1 MLKDQQ
7 QNQQPVVL
15 VVDDDIAVRLLMR
28 ESLEQAGL
36 TVKEA
41 ENGVEALSA
50 FQQVKPKLV
59 LLDVNMPGM
68 DGFAA
73 CSRLRALPGGDDV
86 AIVIV
91 TGLGDVKSIR
101 LAYEAGATD
110 FITKP
115 VNWPIL
121 NHRVRYLLRAI
132 DAFRAL
138 RQSEARLS
146 QAQRVAHLGNWE
158 RDIFSNKLY
167 WSDEIYHIFGLEPQT
182 FGATYEAF
190 LRSVH
195 PEDRTYVNNAVN
207 RALHEDK
214 LYGIDY
220 RIILPDGT
228 ERSVHEQGQVVF
240 DETGK
245 SIGIH
250 GIVQDITKRKMDEAK
265 IRSLAYYDVLTGLP
279 NRQLF
284 KEHADRAIR
293 IARRD
298 GTKVII
304 IFLDLD
310 NFKRINDTL
319 GHNAG
324 DNLLK
329 KISENLKTDIRTSD
343 IVARREAE
351 KQFMTSL
358 SRLGGDEFTILL
370 TGLVEVEHV
379 ARVAKRII
387 QHISLPVKI
396 DGQELYIT
404 GSAGIAV
411 YPEDGEDIDTLL
423 KNADAAMYYAKEA
436 GRNNFQFYAKHM
448 NARTLVRLNMEAKL
462 KKALEQNELVL
473 YYQPQV
479 EMQTDRIV
487 GLEALIRWE
496 HPEMGLVSP
505 AEFIPIAE
513 ETGLIIPIGEW
524 VLKTACAQIMVW
536 HMAGFIPLSIG
547 VNLSGRQFRER
558 NLVKSVK
565 QILDTTR
572 LDPKHLGLELTESI
586 IMHDVEETITAL
598 YELKEIG
605 LNLSVDDFGTGYS
618 SMSYLKRFP
627 LDTLKIDRS
636 FVKDIT
642 TDPND
647 AAITKA
653 TIALA
658 KSLDLT
664 TIAEGVETEE
674 QLTFLREQGCD
685 QIQGYLISRPV
696 PAEKVEEFL
705 LRYNTSCK
713 DICLL
718 QQKSTC

>member
-1 MLKDQQ
+1 MLKDQDQ
-7 QNQQPVVL
+7 KQQPVVL
-15 VVDDDIAVRLLMR
+15 VVDDDMSVRLLMR
-28 ESLEQAGL
+28 ESLEHAGMI
-36 TVKEA
+36 VKEA

-50 FQQVKPKLV
+50 FEQVKPDLV
-59 LLDVNMPGM
+59 LLDVNMPEM
-68 DGFAA
+68 DGFAT
-73 CSRLRALPGGDDV
+73 CTRLRQLPGGDDV
-86 AIVIV
+86 AIVII
-91 TGLGDVKSIR
+91 TGLHDVKSIR
-101 LAYEAGATD
+101 LAYKAGATD

-132 DAFRAL
+132 DTFRAL
-138 RQSEARLS
+138 HRSETRLS

-190 LRSVH
+190 LKSVH
-195 PEDRTYVNNAVN
+195 PKDRTYVTNAVD
-207 RALHEDK
+207 RALHENK
-214 LYGIDY
+214 LYSIDY

-228 ERSVHEQGQVVF
+228 ERAVHEQGQAVF

-245 SIGIH
+245 AIGMH
-250 GIVQDITKRKMDEAK
+250 GIVQDITKRKKDEAK
-265 IRSLAYYDVLTGLP
+265 IRFLAYYDVLTGLP

-284 KEHADRAIR
+284 KEHADRAILT
-293 IARRD
+293 AQRD
-298 GTKVII
+298 GTKVAV

-324 DNLLK
+324 DKLLK
-329 KISENLKTDIRTSD
+329 KISENLTDGIRASD
-343 IVARREAE
+343 IVARTEAG
-351 KQFMTSL
+351 KQSMTSL

-370 TGLVEVEHV
+370 SGLSEAKHAAV
-379 ARVAKRII
+379 VAKRII
-387 QHISLPVKI
+387 ECAGLPVKI

-404 GSAGIAV
+404 GSAGITV

-436 GRNNFQFYAKHM
+436 GKNNFQFYAKHM
-448 NARTLVRLNMEAKL
+448 NASTLARLNMEANL

-479 EMQTDRIV
+479 EIRTCRIV
-487 GLEALIRWE
+487 GLEALIRWK

-505 AEFIPIAE
+505 VEFIPIAE
-513 ETGLIIPIGEW
+513 ETGLIVPIGEW
-524 VLKTACAQIMVW
+524 VLKTACAQVLVW
-536 HMAGFIPLSIG
+536 HRAGFIPLRIG
-547 VNLSGRQFRER
+547 VNVSGRQFRQQD
-558 NLVKSVK
+558 LVKSVK
-565 QILDTTR
+565 QILDTTC
-572 LDPKHLGLELTESI
+572 LDPQYLELELTESI
-586 IMHDVEETITAL
+586 IMHDVEEAIATL
-598 YELKEIG
+598 CKLKEIG
-605 LNLSVDDFGTGYS
+605 LKLSVDDFGTGYS
-618 SMSYLKRFP
+618 SMNYLKRFP

-664 TIAEGVETEE
+664 TTAEGVETEE

-685 QIQGYLISRPV
+685 QVQGYLISRPV
-696 PAEKVEEFL
+696 PAERVEGLL
-705 LRYNTSCK
+705 LRS
-713 DICLL
+713 
-718 QQKSTC
+718 S

>member
-1 MLKDQQ
+1 MLKDQDQ
-7 QNQQPVVL
+7 KQQPVVL
-15 VVDDDIAVRLLMR
+15 VVDDDMSVRLLMR
-28 ESLEQAGL
+28 ESLEHAGL
-36 TVKEA
+36 IVKEA

-50 FQQVKPKLV
+50 FEQVKPDLV
-59 LLDVNMPGM
+59 LLDVNMPEI
-68 DGFAA
+68 DGFAT
-73 CSRLRALPGGDDV
+73 CSRLRQLPGGDDV

-91 TGLGDVKSIR
+91 TGLHDVKSIR
-101 LAYEAGATD
+101 LAYKAGATD

-138 RQSEARLS
+138 HRSETRLS

-190 LRSVH
+190 LKSVH
-195 PEDRTYVNNAVN
+195 PEDRTHVTNVVD
-207 RALHEDK
+207 RALHENK
-214 LYGIDY
+214 LYSIDY

-228 ERSVHEQGQVVF
+228 ERAVHEQGQAVF

-245 SIGIH
+245 AIGMH
-250 GIVQDITKRKMDEAK
+250 GIVQDITKRKKDEAK
-265 IRSLAYYDVLTGLP
+265 IRFLAYYDALTGLP

-284 KEHADRAIR
+284 KEHADRAILTAQR
-293 IARRD
+293 G
-298 GTKVII
+298 GTKVAV

-324 DNLLK
+324 DKLLK
-329 KISENLKTDIRTSD
+329 KISENLMVGIRASD
-343 IVARREAE
+343 IVARTEAG
-351 KQFMTSL
+351 KQSMTSL

-370 TGLVEVEHV
+370 SGLSEVEQAAV
-379 ARVAKRII
+379 VAKRII
-387 QHISLPVKI
+387 ECAGLPVKI

-423 KNADAAMYYAKEA
+423 KNADAAMYYAKDA
-436 GRNNFQFYAKHM
+436 GKNNFQFYAKHM
-448 NARTLVRLNMEAKL
+448 NASALAKLDMEAKL
-462 KKALEQNELVL
+462 KKALEQNELIL

-479 EMQTDRIV
+479 EVRTCRIV
-487 GLEALIRWE
+487 GLEALIRWK
-496 HPEMGLVSP
+496 HPDMGLISP

-513 ETGLIIPIGEW
+513 ETGLIVPIGEW
-524 VLKTACAQIMVW
+524 VLKTACAQVLVW
-536 HMAGFIPLSIG
+536 HRAGFIPLRIG
-547 VNLSGRQFRER
+547 VNVSGRQFRQQD
-558 NLVKSVK
+558 LVKSVK

-572 LDPKHLGLELTESI
+572 LNPKHLELELTESI
-586 IMHDVEETITAL
+586 IMHDVEETITTL
-598 YELKEIG
+598 CKLKEIG

-618 SMSYLKRFP
+618 SMNYLKRFP

-685 QIQGYLISRPV
+685 QVQGYLISWPV
-696 PAEKVEEFL
+696 PAEQVEKLL
-705 LRYNTSCK
+705 LRYNTF
-713 DICLL
+713 
-718 QQKSTC
+718 